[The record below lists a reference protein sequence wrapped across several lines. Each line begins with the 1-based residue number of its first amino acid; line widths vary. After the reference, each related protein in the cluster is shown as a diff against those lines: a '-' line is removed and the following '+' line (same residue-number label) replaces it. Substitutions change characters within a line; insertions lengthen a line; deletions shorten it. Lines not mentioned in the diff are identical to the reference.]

1 MRGLQISL
9 LHQVLELLKE
19 KALWI
24 EKLKILL
31 IADIHLGKAAH
42 FRKAGL
48 PIPEEI
54 HAQDFLLLNQL
65 IHALNPE
72 KVYFLGDLFHSSWNQ
87 QWEVFESF
95 LSKNPSISFHL
106 IRGNHDIMSE
116 KIYLHSLLKIHDSPL
131 NIENLLL
138 SHEPLDDIPEGY
150 LNICGHIHP
159 GITLRTPTKQKLSL
173 PVFYFSK
180 NTLILPSFGNFTGKF
195 MIQPKTEDLV
205 WGVSENLVFP
215 ILSPPGVG

>member
-1 MRGLQISL
+1 MRGLQVSL
-9 LHQVLELLKE
+9 LHQELELLRE

-24 EKLKILL
+24 EKHKILL

-48 PIPEEI
+48 PIPEEV
-54 HAQDFLLLNQL
+54 HAQDFTILNQL
-65 IHALNPE
+65 IHSLGPE
-72 KVYFLGDLFHSSWNQ
+72 RIYFLGDLFHSSWNQ
-87 QWEVFESF
+87 QWPVFESF
-95 LSKNPSISFHL
+95 VRKYSSISFLL
-106 IRGNHDIMSE
+106 IKGNHDIMLE
-116 KIYLHSLLKIHDSPL
+116 KIYLHSSLIIQDSPVK
-131 NIENLLL
+131 IENLLF
-138 SHEPLDDIPEGY
+138 SHEPMEEIPEGY
-150 LNICGHIHP
+150 LNICGHLHP
-159 GITLRTPTKQKLSL
+159 GIALKTATKQKLRL

-195 MIQPKTEDLV
+195 MIQPKAEDLV

>member
-1 MRGLQISL
+1 MGGLQISL

-24 EKLKILL
+24 EKHKILL

-48 PIPEEI
+48 PIPEEV
-54 HAQDFLLLNQL
+54 HAQDFLILTQL
-65 IHALNPE
+65 IRNLNPE
-72 KVYFLGDLFHSSWNQ
+72 KIYFLGDLFHSSWNQ
-87 QWEVFESF
+87 QWSVFESF
-95 LSKNPSISFHL
+95 LSKNSSISFHL

-116 KIYLHSLLKIHDSPL
+116 KIYLNTFLNFHDSPIK
-131 NIENLLL
+131 IENLLL
-138 SHEPLDDIPEGY
+138 SHEPLDVIPEGC

-159 GITLRTPTKQKLSL
+159 GIALRTPTKQKLRL

-180 NTLILPSFGNFTGKF
+180 NILILPSFGNFTGKF
-195 MIQPKTEDLV
+195 MIQPKPEDLI
-205 WGVSENLVFP
+205 WGISENLVFP
-215 ILSPPGVG
+215 ILSPPVIG

>member
-24 EKLKILL
+24 EKHKILL

-48 PIPEEI
+48 PIPEEV
-54 HAQDFLLLNQL
+54 HAQDFLHLKQLLGT
-65 IHALNPE
+65 LNP
-72 KVYFLGDLFHSSWNQ
+72 KKIYFLGDLFHSSWNQ

-106 IRGNHDIMSE
+106 IRGNHDIMRE
-116 KIYLHSLLKIHDSPL
+116 KIYLSSLLKIHDSPL
-131 NIENLLL
+131 KIDNLLL

-159 GITLRTPTKQKLSL
+159 GIALRTTTKQKIRI
-173 PVFYFSK
+173 PVFYFSE

-195 MIQPKTEDLV
+195 MIQPKAEDLV

-215 ILSPPGVG
+215 ILSPPGIG

>member
-1 MRGLQISL
+1 VRGLQISL

-24 EKLKILL
+24 EKHKILL

-48 PIPEEI
+48 PIPEEV
-54 HAQDFLLLNQL
+54 HAQDFLHLKQLLGT
-65 IHALNPE
+65 LNPE
-72 KVYFLGDLFHSSWNQ
+72 KIYFLGDLFHSSWNQ

-106 IRGNHDIMSE
+106 IRGNHDIMRE
-116 KIYLHSLLKIHDSPL
+116 KIYLSSLLKIHDSPL
-131 NIENLLL
+131 KIDNLLL

-159 GITLRTPTKQKLSL
+159 GIALRTTTKQKIRI
-173 PVFYFSK
+173 PVFYFSE

-195 MIQPKTEDLV
+195 MIQPKAEDLV

-215 ILSPPGVG
+215 ILSPPGIG

>member
-9 LHQVLELLKE
+9 LHQALELLKE

-24 EKLKILL
+24 EKHKILL

-48 PIPEEI
+48 PIPEEV
-54 HAQDFLLLNQL
+54 HAQDFLHLKQL
-65 IHALNPE
+65 IATLNPE
-72 KVYFLGDLFHSSWNQ
+72 KIYFLGDLFHSSWNQ

-106 IRGNHDIMSE
+106 IRGNHDIMRE
-116 KIYLHSLLKIHDSPL
+116 KIYLRSLLKIHDSPL
-131 NIENLLL
+131 KIDNLLL
-138 SHEPLDDIPEGY
+138 SHEPLDVIPEGY

-159 GITLRTPTKQKLSL
+159 GIAIRTTTKQKIRI

-195 MIQPKTEDLV
+195 MIQPKAEDLV

>member
-24 EKLKILL
+24 EKHKILL

-48 PIPEEI
+48 PIPEEV
-54 HAQDFLLLNQL
+54 HAQDFLHLKQLLGT
-65 IHALNPE
+65 LNPE
-72 KVYFLGDLFHSSWNQ
+72 KIYFLGDLFHSSWNQ

-106 IRGNHDIMSE
+106 IRGNHDIMRE
-116 KIYLHSLLKIHDSPL
+116 KIYLSSLLKIHDSPL
-131 NIENLLL
+131 KIDNLLL

-159 GITLRTPTKQKLSL
+159 GIALRTTTKQKIRI
-173 PVFYFSK
+173 PVFYFSE

-195 MIQPKTEDLV
+195 MIQPKAEDLV

-215 ILSPPGVG
+215 ILSPPGIG